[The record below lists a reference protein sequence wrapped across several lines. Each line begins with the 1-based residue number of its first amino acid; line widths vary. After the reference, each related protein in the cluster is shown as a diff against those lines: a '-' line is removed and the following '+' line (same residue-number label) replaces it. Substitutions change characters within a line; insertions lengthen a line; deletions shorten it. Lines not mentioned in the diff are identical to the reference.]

1 MTDCIRPG
9 QGHFYRSAMVCG
21 GSGWRGVA
29 GGVSE
34 GFLATCRRSEEVSD
48 VNTQRVGQLVDVV
61 EGDVSLTAFDG
72 ANVGPVKTGALSQ
85 RLLAQPARLS

>member
-1 MTDCIRPG
+1 MTDYIRAG
-9 QGHFYRSAMVCG
+9 QGHFYRSSVVCG

-29 GGVSE
+29 GGVPE
-34 GFLATCRRSEEVSD
+34 GFLPMCRCSEEVSD

-61 EGDVSLTAFDG
+61 EGDVSLPAFDG
-72 ANVGPVKTGALSQ
+72 ANVGPMKTGALSQ